1 MFPGMDQPGNLTRDQ
16 YLRDVTRVRF
26 YKSYIRQLKRAIDH
40 GANVA
45 GYFAWS
51 LLDNFEWRLGYS
63 AKFGIVYV
71 DFQHARTSPE
81 GFGLLVQGHAY

>member
-1 MFPGMDQPGNLTRDQ
+1 MDQPRNLTRDQ
-16 YLRDVTRVRF
+16 YLRNVTRVRF

-51 LLDNFEWRLGYS
+51 LLDNFERRLGYS

-71 DFQHARTSPE
+71 DFNTLERHPKAS
-81 GFGLLVQGHAY
+81 AYWFRDMLIRKN